1 METWYAN
8 TSEAYSRSPPATR
21 LGRTPRVV
29 RATRPEPVLDEAT
42 VMHHPCRGAALRRRP
57 GRDGYFTVTMRYIPS
72 RSCPSMKHTS
82 AYLPF
87 FANDTS
93 W

>member
-1 METWYAN
+1 MRPTAGAPCYKAEQNAD
-8 TSEAYSRSPPATR
+8 
-21 LGRTPRVV
+21 VV
-29 RATRPEPVLDEAT
+29 RARRPEPVLDEAT
-42 VMHHPCRGAALRRRP
+42 VMHHPCRGAALKSAPR
-57 GRDGYFTVTMRYIPS
+57 RDGYFTVMMRYIPS

>member
-1 METWYAN
+1 MQIWHAK
-8 TSEAYSRSPPATR
+8 TSKAHGKSPCHKAERNGESRAHQAPRAR
-21 LGRTPRVV
+21 AGRGNG
-29 RATRPEPVLDEAT
+29 RAP
-42 VMHHPCRGAALRRRP
+42 PCRGRRAEAAPRP
-57 GRDGYFTVTMRYIPS
+57 DGYFTVTMRYIPS

>member
-8 TSEAYSRSPPATR
+8 TSETYSRSPCPKAEQNGGSR
-21 LGRTPRVV
+21 ARQAPRARAGRGNGHAPPVPGAPRGGGV
-29 RATRPEPVLDEAT
+29 R
-42 VMHHPCRGAALRRRP
+42 
-57 GRDGYFTVTMRYIPS
+57 RDGYFTVTIRYIPS

-87 FANDTS
+87 FANETS

>member
-1 METWYAN
+1 ML
-8 TSEAYSRSPPATR
+8 S
-21 LGRTPRVV
+21 RTPRVV
-29 RATRPEPVLDEAT
+29 RARRPEPVLDEAT
-42 VMHHPCRGAALRRRP
+42 VMHHPCRARRAEPAPR
-57 GRDGYFTVTMRYIPS
+57 RDGYFTVTMRYIPS

>member
-8 TSEAYSRSPPATR
+8 TSEAHSRSPCHKAEQNGESRARQAPRAR
-21 LGRTPRVV
+21 AGRGNGHTPPVPGR
-29 RATRPEPVLDEAT
+29 RAEAA
-42 VMHHPCRGAALRRRP
+42 PR
-57 GRDGYFTVTMRYIPS
+57 RDGYFTVTMRYIPS

>member
-1 METWYAN
+1 M
-8 TSEAYSRSPPATR
+8 
-21 LGRTPRVV
+21 
-29 RATRPEPVLDEAT
+29 LDEAT
-42 VMHHPCRGAALRRRP
+42 VTHYPCRVRRAEAAPR
-57 GRDGYFTVTMRYIPS
+57 RDGYFTVTMRYIPS

>member
-1 METWYAN
+1 VGA
-8 TSEAYSRSPPATR
+8 R
-21 LGRTPRVV
+21 
-29 RATRPEPVLDEAT
+29 RPEPVLDEAA
-42 VMHHPCRGAALRRRP
+42 VVHHPGRVRRAGAAPR
-57 GRDGYFTVTMRYIPS
+57 RDGYFTVTMRYIPS
-72 RSCPSMKHTS
+72 RSWPSMKHTS